1 MHQTIRVRDIARSR
15 IHDLG
20 PREPMLR
27 GPYDLFDPHGPV
39 HRHGELVDWMQSG
52 VVWIARVAPAPLGDA
67 HPGERVLLRLEPL
80 ASEDEWWLCEV
91 VAADGVAA
99 S

>member
-1 MHQTIRVRDIARSR
+1 MHHTIRVRDIARSR

-39 HRHGELVDWMQSG
+39 HRHGELVDWIQSG
-52 VVWIARVAPAPLGDA
+52 VVWIARVAPADLGEA
-67 HPGERVLLRLEPL
+67 QPGERVLLRLPPL

-91 VAADGVAA
+91 VEADGLAV